1 MIYVSNT
8 YLQKT
13 VSCVCRVNTYIPQND
28 LYYADDIHDNYV
40 GDRNGLVKIVETGKS
55 EYYDG
60 PLEGVYVRKEDA
72 MWLNTKTD
80 TRKQTYQNPIVNW

>member
-28 LYYADDIHDNYV
+28 LYYADDIHDNY
-40 GDRNGLVKIVETGKS
+40 DIFLYIAIIT
-55 EYYDG
+55 YD
-60 PLEGVYVRKEDA
+60 
-72 MWLNTKTD
+72 
-80 TRKQTYQNPIVNW
+80 I